1 MAVMPETIEEYI
13 ASFPPEVRTV
23 LEEARRA
30 IRAAVPGAG
39 ETISYGIASFT
50 VGGRHLV
57 YLAGWKRHISVYPV
71 PEGDDALEAAIAPYR
86 AAKGTLK
93 FPLNKPVP
101 YDLIERVAARLLAQR
116 EEDAP

>member
-1 MAVMPETIEEYI
+1 MGVMATTVDEYI
-13 ASFPPEVRTV
+13 ESFPPDVRTV
-23 LEEARRA
+23 LQQARRA
-30 IRAAVPGAG
+30 IRRAVPGIG

-57 YLAGWKRHISVYPV
+57 YLAGWKHHLSVYPV
-71 PEGDDALEAAIAPYR
+71 PSGDDALDAAIAPFR

-116 EEDAP
+116 EEAAP

>member
-13 ASFPPEVRTV
+13 ASFPPDVRTV

-30 IRAAVPGAG
+30 IRAAVPNAG

-57 YLAGWKRHISVYPV
+57 YLAGWKHHISVYPV

-93 FPLNKPVP
+93 FRLNKPVP

-116 EEDAP
+116 EEAAP